1 MAYGVGKWSC
11 QIPCKALKV
20 RAKRMK
26 EERSSK
32 PQTFLLDRCC
42 RISL

>member
-1 MAYGVGKWSC
+1 MAYGVGRWSC
-11 QIPCKALKV
+11 QIPCKALKA

-32 PQTFLLDRCC
+32 PQTFLLDCC
-42 RISL
+42 SRISL